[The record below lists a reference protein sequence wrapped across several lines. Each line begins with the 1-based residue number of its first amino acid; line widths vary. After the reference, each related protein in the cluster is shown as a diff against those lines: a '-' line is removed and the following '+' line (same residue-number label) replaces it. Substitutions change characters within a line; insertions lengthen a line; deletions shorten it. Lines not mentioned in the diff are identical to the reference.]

1 MIRKKR
7 STSLDTIKLS
17 HPQKAAVAR
26 VLTAQKNKYK
36 KLLHEAHERLHIIA
50 DMTTSLEF
58 WYNVNGNYE
67 FVSPSSTEILGYA
80 PGEFLSGHVHLE
92 QLIHPDS
99 IERFLRDR
107 SMALEGG
114 ADRGIEYQLNTREQ
128 EIIWVEASWQPVMT
142 RKGKHIGIR
151 ISIRDITEFKRCQSY
166 SRAYQQL
173 SLTIAD
179 ELHEVGIFSLT
190 SDWEITSWNSG
201 ANALFGWDR
210 AEMIGNSFETRLPD
224 EDEGATLAVISGMSC
239 GDKRSLTIPLRC
251 KDGELCKVTI
261 IFLALCNH
269 LGQHH
274 QVTCLLR
281 PAS

>member
-7 STSLDTIKLS
+7 SASLDTIKLS

-58 WYNVNGNYE
+58 WYNVNGSYE
-67 FVSPSSTEILGYA
+67 FVSPSSQEILGYA
-80 PGEFLSGHVHLE
+80 PAEFLGGKVDLE

-99 IERFLRDR
+99 IDRFLRDR

-114 ADRGIEYQLNTREQ
+114 ADKGIEYQLHTREQ
-128 EIIWVEASWQPVMT
+128 ETIWVEASWQPVMT

-173 SLTIAD
+173 TLTIAD
-179 ELHEVGIFSLT
+179 DLHEVGIFSLT
-190 SDWEITSWNSG
+190 PDWEIISWNSG
-201 ANALFGWDR
+201 ANALFGWEK
-210 AEMIGNSFETRLPD
+210 AEMIGSSFASLLPD
-224 EDEGATLAVISGMSC
+224 EDEGATLAVMEGMSC
-239 GDKRSLTIPLRC
+239 GDKRSLTIHLRC
-251 KDGELCKVTI
+251 KDGESCKVTVL
-261 IFLALCNH
+261 FLALCNH
-269 LGQHH
+269 NGQKH

-281 PAS
+281 PAP